1 MGSVLSYEAAGGR
14 RYRVMYRTP
23 DHRQTTKRGFKTK
36 REAELYLATVETN
49 KARGEYIDASAARV
63 AIASLGTVW
72 LANQTHLKP
81 SSLRPLEIAWR
92 LQVEP
97 RWGKVPVGDVR
108 HSDVQAWV
116 TSLTA
121 GKSATTVLRAFGVL
135 AGILDVAVKDRRV
148 PVNVARGSRLPRK
161 VARAHRYLTHQQVHD
176 LATAS
181 GKHDVLVLLLAYT
194 GLRWGEV
201 IALRVR
207 DVDLTRRRLAISENA
222 VEVGPETI
230 VGTPKNHKRRSVPF
244 PSFLGDALAE
254 AAIGK
259 QPNELLFSGR
269 FGEHVKRATRG
280 QRTWFKSA
288 LDRAGLDPM
297 TVHDLRHTAASLAVS
312 AGANVKAV
320 QRMLGHASAAMTL
333 DVYADL
339 FDDDLDAV
347 AEALDRAARR
357 SVDRG
362 AHLAESSPPVRTR
375 PVRTADVSR

>member
-1 MGSVLSYEAAGGR
+1 
-14 RYRVMYRTP
+14 
-23 DHRQTTKRGFKTK
+23 
-36 REAELYLATVETN
+36 
-49 KARGEYIDASAARV
+49 
-63 AIASLGTVW
+63 
-72 LANQTHLKP
+72 
-81 SSLRPLEIAWR
+81 
-92 LQVEP
+92 
-97 RWGKVPVGDVR
+97 
-108 HSDVQAWV
+108 
-116 TSLTA
+116 
-121 GKSATTVLRAFGVL
+121 
-135 AGILDVAVKDRRV
+135 
-148 PVNVARGSRLPRK
+148 
-161 VARAHRYLTHQQVHD
+161 
-176 LATAS
+176 
-181 GKHDVLVLLLAYT
+181 
-194 GLRWGEV
+194 V

-207 DVDLTRRRLAISENA
+207 DVDFTRRRLAISENA

-230 VGTPKNHKRRSVPF
+230 VGTPKSHKRRSVPF
-244 PSFLGDALAE
+244 PSFLGDALADV
-254 AAIGK
+254 AIGK

-347 AEALDRAARR
+347 AEALDSAARR

-362 AHLAESSPPVRTR
+362 AHLAERSPSVATR